1 MVSDTVSISLMHQS
15 KLFNLTRWRLTG
27 WYAGVMGV
35 ILSLCGVAFY
45 QMMAQAHWQ
54 TLHQEL
60 ESVAGTLHDGL
71 EPVLQQ
77 PGRMEPRVEQ
87 LLPGICLKSSS
98 CPEQTDTSDRHILG
112 AVQQEGYYVRFL
124 DQSGRIVAT
133 VGHQPEGL
141 PFRGGTELWQT
152 LQDRDGDRYHQIS
165 LLLKTQNHL
174 PWGYMQVGRSL
185 REFDNHFA
193 DIRFVLLLGL
203 PMAMLL
209 VSGASWW
216 LAGLVMQPVYQS
228 YRQIQQF
235 TADAAHELRTPLAAS
250 RATVESV
257 LEMDDLTVPEARSTL
272 KAIERQN
279 GRLSQLV
286 QDLLLL
292 SRMDLHV
299 LTLKHQPYCL
309 NNLICDLVD
318 EFEALAIAAN
328 VSLKTDIRVPQPLY
342 VLGDEEQLYRLV
354 ANLTTNAIQYTPRGG
369 QVTVLLDRDDPYA
382 LIRVQDTGIGIATK
396 DQLRIFDRFYRVSS
410 DRSRQTGGA
419 GLGLPISRAIAQAHY
434 GSIQV
439 QSQLGKGS
447 TFTVQLPL
455 HEKT

>member
-1 MVSDTVSISLMHQS
+1 MHQS
-15 KLFNLTRWRLTG
+15 KLFNLTRWRLTS

-71 EPVLQQ
+71 EPVLRQ
-77 PGRMEPRVEQ
+77 PGHMEPRVEQ
-87 LLPGICLKSSS
+87 LLPGLCLQPAN
-98 CPEQTDTSDRHILG
+98 CPEQSDTSDRHILG

-124 DQSGRIVAT
+124 DQSGRMVAT

-152 LQDRDGDRYHQIS
+152 LQDLDGDRYHQIS
-165 LLLKTQNHL
+165 LLLKTENHR

-185 REFDNHFA
+185 REFDNHLA
-193 DIRFVLLLGL
+193 NTRFVLLLGL

-228 YRQIQQF
+228 YQQIQQF

-257 LEMDDLTVPEARSTL
+257 LEMDDLSVSEARSTL
-272 KAIERQN
+272 KAVERQN
-279 GRLSQLV
+279 SRLSQLV

-292 SRMDLHV
+292 SRMDLRV
-299 LTLKHQPYCL
+299 LTSKHQSCCL
-309 NNLICDLVD
+309 NTLIRDLVD
-318 EFEALAIAAN
+318 EFEAMAISADI
-328 VSLKTDIRVPQPLY
+328 SLKTDVRVAQPLY

-369 QVTVLLDRDDPYA
+369 KVTVILNREDTYA
-382 LIRVQDTGIGIATK
+382 LIQVQDTGIGIAPEE
-396 DQLRIFDRFYRVSS
+396 QSRIFERFYRVSS

-419 GLGLPISRAIAQAHY
+419 GLGLPIARAIAQVHH
-434 GSIQV
+434 GSLQV
-439 QSQLGKGS
+439 QSQQGKGS
-447 TFTVQLPL
+447 TFTVRLPL
-455 HEKT
+455 YEKWSASVS